1 MIPEWKKAWRFTS
14 VQLAAVLVALDLLA
28 QYQPELKEYIGDEYA
43 RYLGV
48 AIIIARVM
56 RQAKLAAA
64 TDNATGGDSGGVADA
79 RVARSAGAETANEES
94 AADAGSREDR
104 P

>member
-1 MIPEWKKAWRFTS
+1 MIKDWRRAWQFAS

-43 RYLGV
+43 SYLGV
-48 AIIIARVM
+48 AIIVARVI
-56 RQAKLAAA
+56 RQAKLTA
-64 TDNATGGDSGGVADA
+64 TADNATGGNPGSVADT
-79 RVARSAGAETANEES
+79 RMARSEGAE
-94 AADAGSREDR
+94 AADSVAAADTGSGESR